1 VCPSAASEPYP
12 LGRHLAHDCRLH
24 MQRTT
29 QRLLLQAAT
38 IDLAQAELTSLK
50 AFGALINSTIPSGWP
65 TGEYDRS
72 AQESFLER
80 LRQGSDQV
88 VGWYSWYAI
97 HTNGASRTLIGAGGF
112 IGPPDDSG
120 FVEIGFSILPDWYG
134 RGFAT
139 EMAVELIAFAFEHDR
154 VRGIIGN
161 TTRSNVASCRVFSH
175 LGFVETESDPNLEEV
190 RFVLTKASAP
200 A

>member
-1 VCPSAASEPYP
+1 
-12 LGRHLAHDCRLH
+12 

-38 IDLAQAELTSLK
+38 IDLAQAELTSLEV
-50 AFGALINSTIPSGWP
+50 FGALINATIPSGWP
-65 TGEYDRS
+65 PGEYDRS

-80 LRQGSDQV
+80 LRQGSNQV

-175 LGFVETESDPNLEEV
+175 LGFVETESDPNREEV